1 MRPSRSWSH
10 VNRSNENCKKFSIY
24 GCLCDCILVHFGTY
38 STCSVD
44 MEHASIVEMK
54 STIGSIKGAIAWY
67 RTPRTQLVYR
77 QGGLVEQ
84 RIIQMS
90 MEERSQQLTAELD
103 LVYFEWRLNILAAT
117 TIQKRWRGVRDR
129 MRLVDPRD
137 EICKR
142 RMALEFNNL
151 RLDVF

>member
-1 MRPSRSWSH
+1 MSSS
-10 VNRSNENCKKFSIY
+10 SSMKFSIN
-24 GCLCDCILVHFGTY
+24 
-38 STCSVD
+38 
-44 MEHASIVEMK
+44 EMK
-54 STIGSIKGAIAWY
+54 STIKSMKGAVEWY
-67 RTPRTQLVYR
+67 RTPKTQLVYR

-90 MEERSQQLTAELD
+90 MEEKSDLLTLELD
-103 LVYFEWRLNILAAT
+103 LVYFEWSLDIMAAT

-129 MRLVDPRD
+129 MQLVDPEN

-142 RMALEFNNL
+142 RLALEFYNL

>member
-1 MRPSRSWSH
+1 M
-10 VNRSNENCKKFSIY
+10 NRSNF
-24 GCLCDCILVHFGTY
+24 DTY

-67 RTPRTQLVYR
+67 RTPRTQLFYR
-77 QGGLVEQ
+77 HGGSVDYVTIHLT
-84 RIIQMS
+84 
-90 MEERSQQLTAELD
+90 MEERSQQLNAELD

-117 TIQKRWRGVRDR
+117 TIQKRWRGIRDR
-129 MRLVDPRD
+129 MRLIDPGD

-142 RMALEFNNL
+142 RLALEFNNL
-151 RLDVF
+151 RLDVL

>member
-1 MRPSRSWSH
+1 
-10 VNRSNENCKKFSIY
+10 
-24 GCLCDCILVHFGTY
+24 
-38 STCSVD
+38 

-142 RMALEFNNL
+142 RLALEFNNL

>member
-1 MRPSRSWSH
+1 
-10 VNRSNENCKKFSIY
+10 
-24 GCLCDCILVHFGTY
+24 
-38 STCSVD
+38 

-54 STIGSIKGAIAWY
+54 STIGSMKGAVEWY
-67 RTPRTQLVYR
+67 RTPKIQLVYR
-77 QGGLVEQ
+77 QGGLLEQ

-90 MEERSQQLTAELD
+90 MEERSQLLTLELD
-103 LVYFEWRLNILAAT
+103 LVYFEWSLDIMAAT

-142 RMALEFNNL
+142 RIALEFNNL
-151 RLDVF
+151 RLDVL

>member
-1 MRPSRSWSH
+1 
-10 VNRSNENCKKFSIY
+10 VNRSNF
-24 GCLCDCILVHFGTY
+24 DTY

-67 RTPRTQLVYR
+67 RTPRTQLFYR
-77 QGGLVEQ
+77 HGGSVDYVTIHLT
-84 RIIQMS
+84 
-90 MEERSQQLTAELD
+90 MEERSQQLNAELD

-117 TIQKRWRGVRDR
+117 TIQKRWRGIRDR
-129 MRLVDPRD
+129 MRLIDPGD

-142 RMALEFNNL
+142 RLALEFNNL
-151 RLDVF
+151 RLDVL